1 MVGMDTLSAVIGESP
16 EPGDRTDDPVVPKL
30 VRHTVKPPMDTFFI
44 LDTPKSFEEAS
55 AALQKAADPSL
66 HEVARAVEAS
76 TTAIIE
82 AAAA

>member
-1 MVGMDTLSAVIGESP
+1 
-16 EPGDRTDDPVVPKL
+16 
-30 VRHTVKPPMDTFFI
+30 MDTFFI
-44 LDTPKSFEEAS
+44 LDMPKSFEEAS